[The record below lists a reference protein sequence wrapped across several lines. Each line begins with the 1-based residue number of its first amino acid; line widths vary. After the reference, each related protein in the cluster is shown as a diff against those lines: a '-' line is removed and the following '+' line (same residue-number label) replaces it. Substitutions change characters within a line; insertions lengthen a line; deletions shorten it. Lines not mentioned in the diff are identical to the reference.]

1 MPLLANSTLTLAR
14 ASADIWVTT
23 TLFPTTLGDNQ
34 QPTTRGVARGHT
46 DREELAPLAP
56 GGSPKQTGL
65 IQDLARRVALKV
77 MLRNAICPESE
88 PGNLELSEDEL
99 NALRAI
105 DYGN

>member
-1 MPLLANSTLTLAR
+1 
-14 ASADIWVTT
+14 
-23 TLFPTTLGDNQ
+23 
-34 QPTTRGVARGHT
+34 
-46 DREELAPLAP
+46 
-56 GGSPKQTGL
+56 
-65 IQDLARRVALKV
+65 